1 MNKSNLLNFKNP
13 KRKGIILA
21 GGNGSRLFP
30 ISNVISKQL
39 LPIYNK
45 PMIYYPIS
53 TLMSFGVR
61 DILLICTPR
70 DINLFKDLIKDGKQW
85 GINIEYAVQKK
96 PEGIAQALII
106 GSSFIKNESVALILG
121 DNLFYGENLDTQLN
135 IACKNKGATLF
146 AYAVNDPK
154 RYGVVSFDKYLN
166 ALKIIEKPENPES
179 NYAISGL
186 YFYDND
192 VIEIA
197 KSLKPSKRGE
207 LEITDINNH
216 YLNIKKLKVEILRQG
231 AAWLDTGTFD
241 SLIDAGLFIKTL
253 ENRQALKVGYP
264 EEIAF
269 NNGWITIKELQS
281 IGEKYGN
288 NDYGKYLINLVKNNQ

>member
-1 MNKSNLLNFKNP
+1 MNKSNLLNFKNI

-85 GINIEYAVQKK
+85 GVNIEYAVQKK

-216 YLNIKKLKVEILRQG
+216 YLNTKKLKVEILRQG

-264 EEIAF
+264 EEISF
-269 NNGWITIKELQS
+269 NNGWITIEELQS

-288 NDYGKYLINLVKNNQ
+288 NDYGKYLINLVKRNQ